1 MSHHHPPP
9 PTQATRRHK
18 PPPNNQQPP
27 QNLLQQH
34 GVVALEGLEDV
45 VVAAQRAEAVDR
57 RVAVPAARLAAH
69 VERVGRVRRRVRLEA
84 GADGGVGGV

>member
-1 MSHHHPPP
+1 M
-9 PTQATRRHK
+9 
-18 PPPNNQQPP
+18 
-27 QNLLQQH
+27 
-34 GVVALEGLEDV
+34 
-45 VVAAQRAEAVDR
+45 VAAQRAEAVDR